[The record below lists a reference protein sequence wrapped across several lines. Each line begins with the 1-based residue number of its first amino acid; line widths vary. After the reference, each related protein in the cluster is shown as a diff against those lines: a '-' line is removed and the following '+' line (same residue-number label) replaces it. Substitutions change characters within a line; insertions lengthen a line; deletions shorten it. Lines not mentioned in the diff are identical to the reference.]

1 MTVIKDGG
9 NCHQIIPILPL
20 MTMMRMIDD
29 ISDSGED
36 DDDLHDSE
44 EDGDADI
51 LYTQGAA
58 RCDGRFQCSGRQV
71 NFLFQ

>member
-1 MTVIKDGG
+1 
-9 NCHQIIPILPL
+9 
-20 MTMMRMIDD
+20 MRMIDD
-29 ISDSGED
+29 ISDSAEDDDDLHDSAED

-58 RCDGRFQCSGRQV
+58 RCDG
-71 NFLFQ
+71 

>member
-1 MTVIKDGG
+1 MTTGLEDDG
-9 NCHQIIPILPL
+9 NCYQTIPTLL
-20 MTMMRMIDD
+20 VMRMIDD
-29 ISDSGED
+29 ISDSAED

-58 RCDGRFQCSGRQV
+58 RCDG
-71 NFLFQ
+71 

>member
-1 MTVIKDGG
+1 
-9 NCHQIIPILPL
+9 
-20 MTMMRMIDD
+20 MIDD

-58 RCDGRFQCSGRQV
+58 RCDGRLQCSGGQV
-71 NFLFQ
+71 NFLLQ